1 MKFFRK
7 GYLLAPVL
15 GAFWMLILATSVSI
29 IMSFSTGGAFKPEL
43 FYSLFLGTLYG
54 LVFINYK
61 NWPRNTGIAVF
72 GVILILSPIYGPVES
87 SSKFLDIRHQILING
102 PISVLFLLVLSKTL
116 KDIPATALSRHEFE
130 DCLARFLTGFGYI
143 FFTAIVI
150 IPFYVMLLT
159 SLKNQSELLFN
170 PLDFSLDFSKGISL
184 FRSYFELFSQFNFG
198 NYLGVSFF
206 VSVLTVIITLVFA
219 IPGAYAVARLKFK
232 GRSIFSRS
240 ILLIYMVPLIVLA
253 LPIYIVF
260 SMVGLRNSIFGILLI
275 YPVTTI
281 PVALYMLQGYF
292 RTIPLEIEESGLM
305 DGLSRLSVIWK
316 ITLPLSL
323 PSLASVSLYIF
334 MIAWNEFL
342 LAFMLLDDPSKFT
355 LTRGVAMLDS
365 SEVPRQHLMAGSV
378 VATIPIM
385 IIFLGLE
392 RFISKG
398 LTSGSVK
405 G

>member
-1 MKFFRK
+1 
-7 GYLLAPVL
+7 
-15 GAFWMLILATSVSI
+15 LI
-29 IMSFSTGGAFKPEL
+29 F
-43 FYSLFLGTLYG
+43 
-54 LVFINYK
+54 
-61 NWPRNTGIAVF
+61 
-72 GVILILSPIYGPVES
+72 SPIDGPIES
-87 SSKFLDIRHQILING
+87 SSKFLDIPHQVLING

-116 KDIPATALSRHEFE
+116 KDIPASALSRHEFE

-206 VSVLTVIITLVFA
+206 VSVLTVVITLVFA

>member
-29 IMSFSTGGAFKPEL
+29 IMSFSTGGAFKPDV

-61 NWPRNTGIAVF
+61 NWPRSTGIAVF
-72 GVILILSPIYGPVES
+72 GVILILSPIYGPIES
-87 SSKFLDIRHQILING
+87 SSKFLDIPHQVLING

-116 KDIPATALSRHEFE
+116 KDIPASALSRHEFE

-206 VSVLTVIITLVFA
+206 VSVLTVVITLVFA

-292 RTIPLEIEESGLM
+292 RTIPSEIEESGLM